1 MPFRLAKLFKV
12 SLYLA
17 RQKITELAR
26 RGRTEGRGPCSR
38 WPPAPTTAQVF
49 LPHFNF
55 RPPRR
60 PPPAQI
66 TRDNAAVRTDA
77 AIRETIWKERVLIL
91 NPLKTR
97 RSRQLGQ
104 KKEDGVFAASAADGD
119 LGSESAA
126 RAVHIL
132 LLGLHSQPSRYARH
146 REYLL

>member
-1 MPFRLAKLFKV
+1 MFTVASLPLRPTDRTGV
-12 SLYLA
+12 SAPL
-17 RQKITELAR
+17 QFS
-26 RGRTEGRGPCSR
+26 PSR
-38 WPPAPTTAQVF
+38 
-49 LPHFNF
+49 
-55 RPPRR
+55 PR
-60 PPPAQI
+60 PPAQI

-91 NPLKTR
+91 NLLKTR

-104 KKEDGVFAASAADGD
+104 KKEDGVFAAAADGD

-132 LLGLHSQPSRYARH
+132 LLGLHSQPSRYGRH

>member
-1 MPFRLAKLFKV
+1 MFTVASRSDDRTGV
-12 SLYLA
+12 S
-17 RQKITELAR
+17 
-26 RGRTEGRGPCSR
+26 
-38 WPPAPTTAQVF
+38 APLQF
-49 LPHFNF
+49 SPS
-55 RPPRR
+55 PS
-60 PPPAQI
+60 PPAQI

-91 NPLKTR
+91 NLLKTR

-104 KKEDGVFAASAADGD
+104 KREDGVFAAADRD

-132 LLGLHSQPSRYARH
+132 LLGLHSQPSRYGRH